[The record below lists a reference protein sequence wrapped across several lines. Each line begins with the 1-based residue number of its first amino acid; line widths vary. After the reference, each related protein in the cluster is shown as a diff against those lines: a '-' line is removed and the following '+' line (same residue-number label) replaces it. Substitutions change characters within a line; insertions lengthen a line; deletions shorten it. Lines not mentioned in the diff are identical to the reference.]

1 MAFAPASLFILF
13 PGAAAEIDAVRP
25 AIPHNL
31 LHIVAVLF
39 GRFRIELIIA
49 CVLQAGKGK
58 RHGAARTAAN
68 TFGSVYYD
76 HFLFSSQEYLYNSI
90 CFQSFFLIDDYTP
103 MR

>member
-1 MAFAPASLFILF
+1 MAFAPVSLFILF
-13 PGAAAEIDAVRP
+13 PGVAAEIDAVRP

-39 GRFRIELIIA
+39 RRLRIELIIA

-76 HFLFSSQEYLYNSI
+76 HYLIPPKSYVDYNR
-90 CFQSFFLIDDYTP
+90 LGKRLP
-103 MR
+103 H

>member
-76 HFLFSSQEYLYNSI
+76 HYLIPPKSYVDYNR
-90 CFQSFFLIDDYTP
+90 LGKRLP
-103 MR
+103 H